1 MPKKENRTQKSAGSA
16 KPAAKAAP
24 KKAAPAAK
32 KAVTAE
38 DRAPKKKAVSAEDKA
53 PKKIALAK
61 AGTMLAPVPA
71 VVVSCGKT
79 GVDANMLTIAWVG
92 TVNSDPPMLSVSVRR
107 ERFSHDLIVREKAFV
122 VNLPSRDQVRAVD
135 WVGVKSGRDVDK
147 WAAMKL
153 TQDPADLV
161 ASPLIREF
169 PINLE
174 CRVVRTVELPSHDMF
189 IAEIVRVHVR
199 EDLVDAK
206 GAYHPEWAGLVAYTH
221 GTYFPVARTRL
232 LKQGESVMKPKTA
245 KRILNERKA
254 KRRNARRK

>member
-1 MPKKENRTQKSAGSA
+1 MPKKEKTTEE
-16 KPAAKAAP
+16 P
-24 KKAAPAAK
+24 
-32 KAVTAE
+32 
-38 DRAPKKKAVSAEDKA
+38 RAPRKV
-53 PKKIALAK
+53 ALAK

-71 VVVSCGKT
+71 VVVSCGRT
-79 GVDANMLTIAWVG
+79 GEDANMLTIGWVG

-107 ERFSHDLIVREKAFV
+107 ERFSHHLIVRDGAFV
-122 VNLPSRDQVRAVD
+122 VNLPSRDLVKTVD

-147 WAAMKL
+147 WKAMNL

-161 ASPLIREF
+161 PSPLIREF
-169 PINLE
+169 PVNLE
-174 CRVVRTVELPSHDMF
+174 CKVVRTVELPSHDMF

-199 EDLVDAK
+199 EDLIDAK
-206 GAYHPEWAGLVAYTH
+206 GAFHPEWAELIAYTH
-221 GTYFPVARTRL
+221 GTYFPVAKTRL